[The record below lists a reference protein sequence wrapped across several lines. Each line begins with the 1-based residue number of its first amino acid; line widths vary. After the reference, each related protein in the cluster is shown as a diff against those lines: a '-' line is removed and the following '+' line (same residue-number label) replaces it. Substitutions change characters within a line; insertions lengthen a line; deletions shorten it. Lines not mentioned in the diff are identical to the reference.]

1 VLNLDAVVIGAGVV
15 GLAVA
20 RALARSGREVVVL
33 EAEPTFGT
41 HTSSRNSEVIHAGI
55 YYPTGSLKARLCVAG
70 KHALYAYCAENDVA
84 HARLGKLIVAT
95 RDDQI
100 PVLEK
105 LLVQARENAVHDL
118 VWLEAAEVRKLEP
131 AVSCVRALHSPS
143 TGIVDS
149 HGFMAALKRDAER
162 ASAQIVFSSPVLS
175 GRILGDRIE
184 LSIGGSDPVTILC
197 TSVVNAAGL
206 FAQKVSRSLAG
217 LNEGSIPPAFLAKG
231 HYFVLR
237 GKSPFSRLVY
247 PVPEPGGLGVHVT
260 LDLSGQ
266 ARFGPDVSWID
277 ALDYSLDEA
286 RAAAFYPAIQRY
298 FPALAPG
305 SLDPGY
311 TGIRPKLGPSGS
323 PPHDFLV
330 QGPREHGVR
339 GLVNLYGIESPGLTA
354 ALALADLVTGLLD
367 GATAPRCGAEP

>member
-1 VLNLDAVVIGAGVV
+1 MLKLDAVVIGAGVV

-20 RALARSGREVVVL
+20 RALARSGREVFLL
-33 EAEPTFGT
+33 EAESSFGT

-70 KHALYAYCAENDVA
+70 KHALYAYCAKNDVL
-84 HARLGKLIVAT
+84 HKRLGKLIVAT
-95 RDDQI
+95 RDEQI

-105 LLVQARENAVHDL
+105 LLAQARENGVPDL
-118 VWLEAAEVRKLEP
+118 VWLEPSEVRELEP

-143 TGIVDS
+143 TGIIDS
-149 HGFMAALKRDAER
+149 HGFMAALKRDAEQ
-162 ASAQIVFSSPVLS
+162 ASAQTIFSSPVLG
-175 GRILGDRIE
+175 GRIVGDRIE
-184 LSIGGSDPVTILC
+184 LSVGGSDPATVLC
-197 TSVVNAAGL
+197 NSVVNSAGL
-206 FAQKVSRSLAG
+206 FAQKFSRSLAG
-217 LNEGSIPPAFLAKG
+217 LPEHSIPPAFLAKG

-277 ALDYSLDEA
+277 TLDYSLDEA
-286 RAAAFYPAIQRY
+286 RAAAFYPAIQSY
-298 FPALAPG
+298 FPELQPE

-311 TGIRPKLGPSGS
+311 TGVRPKLGPPGS
-323 PPHDFLV
+323 PAHDFLV
-330 QGPREHGVR
+330 QGPGEHGVP

-354 ALALADLVTGLLD
+354 ALAIADLVAELLARPAESRL
-367 GATAPRCGAEP
+367 GAAP